1 MLSIN
6 DIVEILWKNLGV
18 IPDDRGCIVST
29 NRGEPIVLAGR
40 SSAGKSYRDIAR
52 RIMGQNVPLV
62 DYTRKKGFM
71 QKVFGKNERGYYYE
85 A

>member
-1 MLSIN
+1 
-6 DIVEILWKNLGV
+6 
-18 IPDDRGCIVST
+18 
-29 NRGEPIVLAGR
+29 
-40 SSAGKSYRDIAR
+40 
-52 RIMGQNVPLV
+52 MGQNVPLV